1 MHYCGSWPDRSL
13 KEIRQERDRA
23 RSLASQGT
31 HPGQAVRAEKIER
44 QTRVEA
50 ILTAAEARKAEE
62 EAKNVKFVVMFEAW
76 LADKA
81 DGPKRNDGGKE
92 LRRSLGKHVFPL
104 IGDKPVRA
112 LVDADMRAI
121 FAPQVAEGK
130 HRTVEVIHRD
140 LSQCFKWAAEN
151 KPWKDLLADRGSPL
165 AKVKLTPRPR
175 KGGMKPK
182 KVGNVDGHIA
192 TEPRGRVLTPPEI
205 VELRAVIGELNVR
218 WQTTP
223 TGQRLTLVRPLKSE
237 TELALWIQL
246 GTMCRIGELLMTRW
260 EHVNLDEGIWRVPA
274 ENTKTKQAWTVYM
287 SDFVKSK
294 FKALHKLTRD
304 TPWCFPSR
312 NTSTRDGVRYAPG
325 TTHVCVKSVTKQVG
339 DRQQRFRALG
349 SKALKNRRN
358 DDSLVLTTGANGDWT
373 PHDLRRTGYT
383 ALRALGFSNDV
394 ADLCS
399 NHTVEATGTRGTYD
413 QYDYEDE
420 MREAWES
427 WGDLLDALLVDT
439 RREGPLPSKWK
450 RKEVQ
455 GWLLQRAP
463 KQESR
468 VVETELI

>member
-92 LRRSLGKHVFPL
+92 LRRSLESMSSRSSATSL
-104 IGDKPVRA
+104 C
-112 LVDADMRAI
+112 
-121 FAPQVAEGK
+121 APGGRRHARHICPAGRRREAQDSRG
-130 HRTVEVIHRD
+130 HTPRP
-140 LSQCFKWAAEN
+140 SQCFKWAAEN

-339 DRQQRFRALG
+339 DRQQRLPLEAKR
-349 SKALKNRRN
+349 SR
-358 DDSLVLTTGANGDWT
+358 TGATMIRW
-373 PHDLRRTGYT
+373 Y
-383 ALRALGFSNDV
+383 
-394 ADLCS
+394 
-399 NHTVEATGTRGTYD
+399 
-413 QYDYEDE
+413 
-420 MREAWES
+420 
-427 WGDLLDALLVDT
+427 
-439 RREGPLPSKWK
+439 
-450 RKEVQ
+450 
-455 GWLLQRAP
+455 
-463 KQESR
+463 
-468 VVETELI
+468 